1 MNKSSFLK
9 VLLLVY
15 VTNRK
20 AMVIKYL
27 VTSDVATFVL
37 KTWPCGIKG
46 LGIAFLLVAVVVFCN
61 VLPRQKWRG
70 RQRI

>member
-37 KTWPCGIKG
+37 K
-46 LGIAFLLVAVVVFCN
+46 LGHAV
-61 VLPRQKWRG
+61 
-70 RQRI
+70 